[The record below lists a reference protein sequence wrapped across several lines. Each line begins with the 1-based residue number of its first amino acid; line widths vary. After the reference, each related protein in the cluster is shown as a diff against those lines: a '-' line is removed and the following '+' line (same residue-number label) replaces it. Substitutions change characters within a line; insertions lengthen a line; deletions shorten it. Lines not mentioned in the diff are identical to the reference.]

1 MRLTFSVDFDGG
13 FWPGP
18 TPAGGATLG
27 EAWVGPAGLLGIL
40 ETHLGLAG
48 PRWTAAERAA
58 SIVGTIRERE
68 GFYSR
73 SAESDLLGTA
83 ERLLRD
89 RDILWM
95 HGWRGEGLTPR
106 LADLA
111 AATALAP
118 PGFPDRLQAVIDEL
132 GKRTSPWKPIER
144 LDLLEPPEDLV
155 PSWRLVVEELE
166 RLGTEVSTAGV
177 EAVDA
182 SGDLG
187 ALKARLGLGG
197 ASEVEPEGGDGD
209 GAEGGGFEPRGDGSL
224 ELVRGY
230 GPLETADEVAAWLAA
245 RADLADTLIIGAD
258 EALDDALHRHGL
270 PTTGAPNH
278 ADRAASLQIL
288 PLVIELLFD
297 PPDPQRVL
305 ELVCLPDGPVPRGLA
320 FRLRNALREWPAARS
335 PAWNRAVEE
344 YLDSLG
350 GELVGLSWRSAGGAA
365 TGETSGCLDAG
376 STGGVAG
383 AANSRL
389 DDGFEG
395 GSDVARRQRR
405 EERLAKLFSPCVRHH
420 EPIPVAAVQER
431 ANVLAG
437 WLRGKIAAAAATAS
451 DSDSGAAPE
460 SSPKADAA
468 VTSAAAPDAATPQ
481 GFVTA
486 TAAAANA
493 SYLAAAL
500 EQTQALRRALD
511 AWGATHI
518 PEPQLR
524 RLVECVT
531 RGTHR
536 SLSAP
541 AQAGLEAVAVPGG
554 MAAPAGC
561 VVWWSFDRR
570 AAQAPATIRLPSP
583 DIAALQGAGIE
594 VPDPGAEALAIARRW
609 ARPLRLARRKLI
621 LCCPR
626 RDADG
631 EERHPHPLWDEIEA
645 AMSSDDLW
653 RLRQRLIVERPGLDG
668 PAPTEARTLVALP
681 APRRAWRLTPQRP
694 LRREQESASGMTALV
709 SCPFAWACRYAAR
722 LHGADATFRIA
733 TDRRVQGSL
742 GHVLLGKVLQ
752 AGPGSPEA
760 AEELAGEIFD
770 ASAPYLAADLFLP
783 GADAERAETR
793 LVLTH
798 AAAALVRWLQEHDL
812 SVEEVEATRKATLA
826 AQQLQGRI
834 DLVLGPQPAVVDLK
848 YGGRRARTEELENGT
863 ACQLAVYGRL
873 LQEEHGQWPALGYFI
888 LNTGQPLSPEAAPIP
903 GSQTLG
909 GPHPETTWKALQRAY
924 EASLSAL
931 DEGNAVAAG
940 VPDAGGEEPPTKDSL
955 DGEQLFLAAPC
966 KWCRFDALCGRGID
980 IAP

>member
-18 TPAGGATLG
+18 TPAGSATLG

-58 SIVGTIRERE
+58 SIVATIRARE

-95 HGWRGEGLTPR
+95 HGWRGEALTAR
-106 LADLA
+106 LTDLA
-111 AATALAP
+111 AATEPAP
-118 PGFPDRLQAVIDEL
+118 PGFPDRLHAVIDEL
-132 GKRTSPWKPIER
+132 GTRTSPWKPVEQ
-144 LDLLEPPEDLV
+144 LDLLEAPEDLA
-155 PSWRLVVEELE
+155 PSWRLVIQELE
-166 RLGTEVSTAGV
+166 RLGTEVTTAGA

-182 SGDLG
+182 ETADANGDLG
-187 ALKARLGLGG
+187 ALKACLGLRG
-197 ASEVEPEGGDGD
+197 AGEPEAEAWNGD
-209 GAEGGGFEPRGDGSL
+209 GAGRGGGFEPQGDGSL

-230 GPLETADEVAAWLAA
+230 GPLETADGVAAWLAA

-278 ADRAASLQIL
+278 SDGPASLQIL
-288 PLVIELLFD
+288 PLVVELLFD

-320 FRLRNALREWPAARS
+320 FRLRNALREWPAVRS
-335 PAWNRAVEE
+335 PAWNRAVEK
-344 YLDSLG
+344 YLDSL
-350 GELVGLSWRSAGGAA
+350 
-365 TGETSGCLDAG
+365 
-376 STGGVAG
+376 
-383 AANSRL
+383 
-389 DDGFEG
+389 DGFEG
-395 GSDVARRQRR
+395 GSDVARRRR
-405 EERLAKLFSPCVRHH
+405 LEERLAILFSPCVRHH

-431 ANVLAG
+431 AKVLAG
-437 WLRGKIAAAAATAS
+437 WLRGKIAAAATTGP
-451 DSDSGAAPE
+451 DSDSKAARESPPTAE
-460 SSPKADAA
+460 SSPSANAA
-468 VTSAAAPDAATPQ
+468 APSAEALNAAAPPDSAAASAATS
-481 GFVTA
+481 GR
-486 TAAAANA
+486 
-493 SYLAAAL
+493 LKAAL
-500 EQTQALRRALD
+500 EQTQALQRALD
-511 AWGATHI
+511 AWGAAHI
-518 PEPQLR
+518 SEPQLR
-524 RLVECVT
+524 RLVESVT
-531 RGTHR
+531 RPAPR

-554 MAAPAGC
+554 MAGAAGC
-561 VVWWSFDRR
+561 VVWWSFDRGT
-570 AAQAPATIRLPSP
+570 AQAPATIRLPSP
-583 DIAALQGAGIE
+583 DIAALQAAGIE
-594 VPDPGAEALAIARRW
+594 VPDPGAEAMAIARRW

-645 AMSSDDLW
+645 AMPSDDLW
-653 RLRQRLIVERPGLDG
+653 RLRQRLILERPGLDG

-681 APRRAWRLTPQRP
+681 ARRRAWRLTPNRP

-709 SCPFAWACRYAAR
+709 SCRFAWACRYAAR
-722 LHGADATFRIA
+722 LHEGDATFRIT
-733 TDRRVQGSL
+733 TDPRVQGSL

-752 AGPGSPEA
+752 ADPRSPEA
-760 AEELAGEIFD
+760 AQELAGEIFD
-770 ASAPYLAADLFLP
+770 ASAPCLAADLFLP
-783 GADAERAETR
+783 GSDAQRAETR
-793 LVLTH
+793 LVLTR
-798 AAAALVRWLQEHDL
+798 AAATLVRWLHEHDL

-826 AQQLQGRI
+826 TQQLQGRI

-848 YGGRRARTEELENGT
+848 YGGRRARTEELESGT

-873 LQEEHGQWPALGYFI
+873 LQEQHGQWPALGYFI
-888 LNTGQPLSPEAAPIP
+888 LNTGQPLSPEAASIP
-903 GSQTLG
+903 GSQTFS

-931 DEGNAVAAG
+931 DEGTAVAAG
-940 VPDAGGEEPPTKDSL
+940 VPDPGGEEPPTKDSL
-955 DGEQLFLAAPC
+955 DCEQLFLAAPC
-966 KWCRFDALCGRGID
+966 EWCRFDALCGRGID